1 MFKIE
6 IIGNLGADAEFH
18 SENGNEFVT
27 FKVAH
32 NDRRQTAD
40 GQQKEEIM
48 WFSCSLNGKN
58 ENLLPHLKKGT
69 CVFVRG
75 DARLKQYHSE
85 KQHRLIP
92 GCDCFVREVQ
102 LVGGKVDPVPTRLYD
117 TYGVEHVVSK
127 LFYAP
132 EYKGT
137 ELYDR
142 NGQPYKVLEGG
153 WIVPP
158 SYQMEDSS
166 QESND
171 TTQEAAQQPAEEKT
185 DKKAKNA
192 K

>member
-6 IIGNLGADAEFH
+6 IIGNLGADAEFR

-40 GQQKEEIM
+40 GQQKEEIN

-58 ENLLPHLKKGT
+58 ENLLPLLKKGT
-69 CVFVRG
+69 TVFVRG

-85 KQHRLIP
+85 KQHRLVP

-102 LVGGKVDPVPTRLYD
+102 LVGGKVDPIPSRLYD
-117 TYGVEHVVSK
+117 ADGVEHVVNK
-127 LFYAP
+127 WFNTP
-132 EYKGT
+132 DCKVP

-142 NGQPYKVLEGG
+142 NGQPYKVVEGG
-153 WIVPP
+153 WVMPP
-158 SYQMEDSS
+158 VNQMANSS
-166 QESND
+166 QEEAE
-171 TTQEAAQQPAEEKT
+171 TTQEAARQPAEEQT